1 MARTVATGTDTASG
15 ALTVDGI
22 IPTIEGSKELHQ
34 NVPEGE
40 DIRVLCKYEGDPKP
54 EQTWYKVIT
63 SLHFLGKSY
72 LIKILAALICSRIIQ
87 LTITFF

>member
-63 SLHFLGKSY
+63 SFHFLRKSY
-72 LIKILAALICSRIIQ
+72 PIFVQ
-87 LTITFF
+87 P